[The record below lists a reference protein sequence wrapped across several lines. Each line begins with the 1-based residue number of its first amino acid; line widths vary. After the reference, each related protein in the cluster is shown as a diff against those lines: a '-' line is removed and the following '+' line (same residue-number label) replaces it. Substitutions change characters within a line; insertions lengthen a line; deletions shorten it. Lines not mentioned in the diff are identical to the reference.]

1 MFGIAVWARK
11 NMNRR
16 STDNNSRK
24 KKIKNAKIHQ
34 RTAKS
39 CGDDQEG
46 SRRAEKMLY
55 EQSNEIL
62 EQFES
67 RLPLTFFG

>member
-1 MFGIAVWARK
+1 MGQK
-11 NMNRR
+11 EYE

-24 KKIKNAKIHQ
+24 KKNKIKNTKIHQ

-67 RLPLTFFG
+67 RLLLTFFG